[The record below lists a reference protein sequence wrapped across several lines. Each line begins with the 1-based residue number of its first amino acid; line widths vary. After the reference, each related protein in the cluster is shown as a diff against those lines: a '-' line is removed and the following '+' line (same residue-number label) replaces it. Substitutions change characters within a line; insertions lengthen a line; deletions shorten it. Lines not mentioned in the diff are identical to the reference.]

1 MLIKKELVIVKD
13 QIGLAQLEVSIIN
26 SIYNTQILLQI
37 LILELRNLECMQWLS
52 NWIYETHRWQH

>member
-26 SIYNTQILLQI
+26 NIYNTQILLQI
-37 LILELRNLECMQWLS
+37 LILELSNLECMQWLS
-52 NWIYETHRWQH
+52 N

>member
-26 SIYNTQILLQI
+26 NIYNTQILLQI

-52 NWIYETHRWQH
+52 N

>member
-26 SIYNTQILLQI
+26 NIYNTDIAANPHFRVEEFRVYAVVI
-37 LILELRNLECMQWLS
+37 
-52 NWIYETHRWQH
+52 